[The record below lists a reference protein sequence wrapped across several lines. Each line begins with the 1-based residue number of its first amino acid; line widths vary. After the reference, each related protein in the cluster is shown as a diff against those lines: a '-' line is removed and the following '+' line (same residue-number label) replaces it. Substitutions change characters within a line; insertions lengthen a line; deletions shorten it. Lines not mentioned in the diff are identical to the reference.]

1 MDILFEDSDILV
13 VQKPAGLPTQTAG
26 IASKDIVSEIKNYL
40 KTQGNRDLYVGLVH
54 RLDQPVEG
62 VLVFGKNSFAAAAL
76 SKQVNENKMQ
86 KYYYAAVEGVIP
98 DSQSDKEVH
107 LTDYLFKDA
116 KAGRALVVTEKTKD
130 AKKAELSYQAVVSDK
145 EAGRSLLKIHL
156 LTGRFHQIR
165 AQLSHM
171 GYPIINDT
179 KYGNAEGGNSQNSY
193 SIGLCAYHLEFCH
206 PKTKKLMK
214 FEIEPGIESIRELW
228 AQLPD

>member
-13 VQKPAGLPTQTAG
+13 VRKPAGLPTQTAG
-26 IASKDIVSEIKNYL
+26 IASKDIISEIKGYL

-86 KYYYAAVEGVIP
+86 KYYYAAVEGIVP
-98 DSQSDKEVH
+98 VSQTETEVH

-116 KAGRALVVTEKTKD
+116 KAGKAFVVTEKTKD
-130 AKKAELSYQAVVSDK
+130 AKKAELTYRILVTDK
-145 EAGRSLLKIHL
+145 EVGRSLLKIHL

-179 KYGNAEGGNSQNSY
+179 KYGDAEGSNSRNSY
-193 SIGLCAYHLEFCH
+193 SIALCAYQLEFFH
-206 PKTKKLMK
+206 PKTKKKMK
-214 FEIEPGIESIRELW
+214 FEITPSIESIRELW